1 MLLSNL
7 PADPDQLSKYQHIEN
22 FTCKILCANIQAI
35 HLAGNLKIPIFVKRK
50 FLIKNYSMSKVIKI
64 RKGLDIKLKG
74 TAEKIISQ
82 AEPAT
87 SYATKPI
94 DFPGITPKLAS
105 RPDDKVKAGS
115 VLFFDKLRPEIKFTS
130 PVSGVVKAVN
140 RGERRR
146 ILEVIVDSDGK
157 NESID
162 FKSAD
167 PEELSPEDIK
177 QKILDAG
184 IWPSIRQRPYAVI
197 ARPQN
202 EPKAIFISG
211 FDSAPLAPDMDY
223 IVKGQGSSF
232 QTGINALRKLTKGE
246 VHLSLNAAYP
256 ASDVFTQA
264 KGVSLHYFKGP
275 HPAGLPGI
283 QIHQIDPVEKEE
295 VVWYVNPQDVIIIGR
310 LFETGKYDATKTI
323 ALTGSEVERP
333 LYYKVIGGTSIEPFV
348 KGNVKEGNLRYI
360 SGNALTGTKIN
371 KIGYLSY
378 YDSQVTVL
386 PEGDHYEMFGWIL
399 PGIKKFSLS
408 HTFPTWMTPGKE
420 YRIDTNLKGGVRP
433 FVLTGEYEKVLPMDI
448 FPMQLLKAILVDDFE
463 KMEALGI
470 YEVGEEDFALCEFIC
485 PSKIEI
491 QSIVR
496 QGIDL
501 MIKELE

>member
-1 MLLSNL
+1 
-7 PADPDQLSKYQHIEN
+7 
-22 FTCKILCANIQAI
+22 
-35 HLAGNLKIPIFVKRK
+35 
-50 FLIKNYSMSKVIKI
+50 MSKVIKI

-82 AEPAT
+82 AEPAST
-87 SYATKPI
+87 FATKPI
-94 DFPGITPKLAS
+94 DFPGITPKLAA

-146 ILEVIVDSDGK
+146 ILEVVVEADGK
-157 NESID
+157 GESID
-162 FKSAD
+162 FKAGD
-167 PEELSPEDIK
+167 PDAMSVEEVR
-177 QKILDAG
+177 QKILDSG
-184 IWPSIRQRPYAVI
+184 LWPAIRQRPYAVI
-197 ARPQN
+197 ARPET

-211 FDSAPLAPDMDY
+211 FNTSPLAPDMDFV
-223 IVKGQGSSF
+223 VKGQNEEF
-232 QTGINALRKLTKGE
+232 QTGINVLKKLTRGE
-246 VHLSLNAAYP
+246 VHLSLNSSYP
-256 ASDVFTQA
+256 PSDVFTGA
-264 KGVSLHYFKGP
+264 KGLKTHYFRGP

-283 QIHQIDPVEKEE
+283 QIHHIDPVEKGDTA
-295 VVWYVNPQDVIIIGR
+295 WYVGPQEVIMIGR
-310 LFETGKYDATKTI
+310 LFATGKYDATKII
-323 ALTGSEVERP
+323 ALTGSEVIKPR
-333 LYYKVIGGTSIEPFV
+333 YYKVMGGASIESLV
-348 KGNVKEGNLRYI
+348 RDNINEGNQRYI
-360 SGNALTGTKIN
+360 SGNALTGTRIN

-378 YDSQVTVL
+378 YDSQLTIL
-386 PEGDHYEMFGWIL
+386 PEGDHFEMFGWIA
-399 PGIKKFSLS
+399 PGFKKYSIS
-408 HTFPTWMTPGKE
+408 HSFPTWLSPGKE

-448 FPMQLLKAILVDDFE
+448 YPMQLLKAILVDDIE